1 MKTHSEYKI
10 FDAHCDT
17 MTRLMENGGRLAEN
31 RYNLDT
37 KRMELYREYTQIF
50 ACCTEPKH
58 SAVSMERFKR
68 MTEFMRKQYFG
79 SITPII
85 SIEGADMIKSID
97 DVDYLYSC
105 GVRCIALTWNHS
117 NQLAGGADSPDHGLT
132 ELGKRVIRRMNEL
145 GIILDVSHLNDRSF
159 YDASSVNT
167 GKLIA
172 THSNSRYV
180 CGHRRNL
187 TDDMFRLIRDSGG
200 CAGLNLYPPFLTDK
214 SRCTSSDVISHVSHW
229 LELGGENSI
238 GLGTDLDGTDDILP
252 EDIHGAED
260 IYILLDKLNAE
271 FGREITEK
279 ISYKNMRSVFG
290 E

>member
-1 MKTHSEYKI
+1 MKTHSKYKI

-31 RYNLDT
+31 KYNLDT
-37 KRMELYREYTQIF
+37 RRMELYGEYTQIF

-58 SAVSMERFKR
+58 SAVSMERFER
-68 MTEFMRKQYFG
+68 MTEFMREQYFG
-79 SITPII
+79 SVTPMI
-85 SIEGADMIKSID
+85 SIEGADMIKSVN
-97 DVDYLYSC
+97 DVDRLKNL

-132 ELGKRVIRRMNEL
+132 ALGKRVIRRMNEL
-145 GIILDVSHLNDRSF
+145 DIILDVSHLNDRSF

-180 CGHRRNL
+180 CSHRRNL

-214 SRCTSSDVISHVSHW
+214 PRSSSSDVISHVSHW
-229 LELGGENSI
+229 LELGGENCI

-260 IYILLDKLNAE
+260 IYILLDKLSAE
-271 FGREITEK
+271 FGREITDK